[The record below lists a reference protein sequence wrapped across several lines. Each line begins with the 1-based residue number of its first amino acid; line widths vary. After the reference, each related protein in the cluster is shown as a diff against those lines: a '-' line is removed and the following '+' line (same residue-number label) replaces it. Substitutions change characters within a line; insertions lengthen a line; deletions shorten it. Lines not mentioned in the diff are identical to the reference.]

1 MKMMI
6 LRFKDE
12 ETTTKVHIKKG
23 MLTLRK
29 LVHYTC
35 YTIHVKG
42 MLTQRKHSSLY
53 MLRKA
58 C

>member
-1 MKMMI
+1 MMKMMI

-35 YTIHVKG
+35 
-42 MLTQRKHSSLY
+42 
-53 MLRKA
+53 
-58 C
+58 